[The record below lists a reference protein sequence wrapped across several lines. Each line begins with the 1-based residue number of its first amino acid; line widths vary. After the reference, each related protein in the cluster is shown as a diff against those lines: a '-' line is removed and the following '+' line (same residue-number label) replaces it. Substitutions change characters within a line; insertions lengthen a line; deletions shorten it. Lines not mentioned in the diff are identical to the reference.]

1 MKNISIN
8 YIIYKDNK
16 FLDLYFTIKNIV
28 DFEIV
33 EDLQI
38 YLQEEI
44 RPHRP
49 FVPGVCQNSEQ

>member
-38 YLQEEI
+38 RCQESL
-44 RPHRP
+44 RL
-49 FVPGVCQNSEQ
+49 